1 MKLGESGE
9 AFFVEECSEGDLEI
23 LPHHMATSPIPSS
36 ELTNFEDT
44 ISVNQNDLKI
54 PLPRRNSV
62 DLGTKET
69 SEADHSSKFENQES
83 DFSHRRHTD
92 NDMVRRDLT
101 ANKLEFT
108 TQKLRQ
114 EFPEEQDQLYDEI
127 KEKFNLRRNDESQQF
142 RPITEDCLNN
152 NDSDKSNGA
161 ADAEALK
168 NDLKEKS
175 DDNKSLVKDDKQS
188 ATSQQSKKK
197 RRKKSMIKKKNS
209 QRKNSTSS
217 SAGSVNSELETAETS
232 QDASPSTENDIT
244 KDLPRDEEPIVQEN
258 RVRDLDI
265 HFFSDGELGSG
276 ISPQQSR
283 PSTPVQSDTEFEVSH
298 REKSDNAMTSSASW
312 RWGEPVVTTS
322 DDHPD
327 NLNASDSNKRN
338 SMLSG
343 MLNFM
348 KQKRKSVPEG
358 GLYLSDLDQET
369 MDPEVAA
376 LYFPE
381 ASKPENKET
390 KREDDRESGNG
401 TSLPQ
406 SPTTSMELIKS
417 DSDYDDKNLTDTS
430 LNFVSLSLCG
440 GMEKGG
446 PTDEDFE
453 ANIVQYSDICHN
465 PALFAS
471 PNLVVRLNNKYYSW
485 MTACPVVMTLLAYQK
500 PLPIEV
506 CEKLLMIDDAKSDQ
520 GKEKEEQQTIQ
531 AESRRSWFS
540 WRRSG
545 GGSVQEPK
553 KSPSEIIKSDSVD
566 GVATQT
572 SPIASPHKTAV
583 DALKDSEMANGSL
596 SSEDSFQQKNDFA
609 ELGLNSE
616 KFRKTLRL
624 SSQQIEMLN
633 LKSGMNE
640 VEFSVTTAYQGT
652 SRCKCYLFK
661 WRHNDKVVIS
671 DIDGTI
677 TKSDVLGHILPMVG
691 KDWAQIGVAQ
701 LFSKIEENGYK
712 MLYLSARAIG
722 QSRATREYLRSIR
735 QGDVQLPDGPLLLN
749 PTSLISAFH
758 REVIERKPEQFKI
771 ECLSDIKSLF
781 TDKNPFYA
789 GYGNRINVRWS
800 LPKL

>member
-1 MKLGESGE
+1 M
-9 AFFVEECSEGDLEI
+9 
-23 LPHHMATSPIPSS
+23 
-36 ELTNFEDT
+36 
-44 ISVNQNDLKI
+44 
-54 PLPRRNSV
+54 
-62 DLGTKET
+62 DLGSKDI
-69 SEADHSSKFENQES
+69 SEADQSSKFENQAS
-83 DFSHRRHTD
+83 DFSQRRHTD

-101 ANKLEFT
+101 VNKLEFT

-127 KEKFNLRRNDESQQF
+127 KEKFNLRRMDETQLF
-142 RPITEDCLNN
+142 RPITEDGQ

-161 ADAEALK
+161 PEIEVETPKGDA
-168 NDLKEKS
+168 KEKS
-175 DDNKSLVKDDKQS
+175 DDNKSLVKDDNKS
-188 ATSQQSKKK
+188 LTSQQKKK

-209 QRKNSTSS
+209 QRKNSSSS
-217 SAGSVNSELETAETS
+217 SAGSVNSDLANEAEITENLSGVS
-232 QDASPSTENDIT
+232 QDASPNTENDIV
-244 KDLPRDEEPIVQEN
+244 KELSRDDDVAAPEIRRE
-258 RVRDLDI
+258 LDV
-265 HFFSDGELGSG
+265 HFFSDGELGAL
-276 ISPQQSR
+276 SPQQSR
-283 PSTPVQSDTEFEVSH
+283 PSTPIQSDTEFEVSQ
-298 REKSDNAMTSSASW
+298 REKSDGIMTSSASW
-312 RWGEPVVTTS
+312 KWGEPVVTTS
-322 DDHPD
+322 EDHPD
-327 NLNASDSNKRN
+327 NVNASESIKRN

-343 MLNFM
+343 MLSFM
-348 KQKRKSVPEG
+348 KQKRKNVPD
-358 GLYLSDLDQET
+358 GLYLSDLDPET

-381 ASKPENKET
+381 TNNKENKES
-390 KREDDRESGNG
+390 KREEDRESGNG

-417 DSDYDDKNLTDTS
+417 DSDFDDKQQADTS

-446 PTDEDFE
+446 PTDEEFE
-453 ANIVQYSDICHN
+453 TNIVQYSDICHN

-485 MTACPVVMTLLAYQK
+485 RAACPVVMTLLAYQK
-500 PLPIEV
+500 PLPMDV
-506 CEKLLMIDDAKSDQ
+506 CEKLLMSENQKSI
-520 GKEKEEQQTIQ
+520 KEHQQQ
-531 AESRRSWFS
+531 MPAESRRGWFS

-553 KSPSEIIKSDSVD
+553 KLDSVD

-572 SPIASPHKTAV
+572 SPISSPQKTAI
-583 DALKDSEMANGSL
+583 DALKANELANGSL
-596 SSEDSFQQKNDFA
+596 SSEESFQHKNKELADFTKS
-609 ELGLNSE
+609 EMSLNTE

-624 SSQQIEMLN
+624 SSQQVESLN

-661 WRHNDKVVIS
+661 WKHNDKVVIS

-771 ECLSDIKSLF
+771 ECLSDIKNLF

-789 GYGNRINVRWS
+789 GYGNRINVS
-800 LPKL
+800 TIDELGC